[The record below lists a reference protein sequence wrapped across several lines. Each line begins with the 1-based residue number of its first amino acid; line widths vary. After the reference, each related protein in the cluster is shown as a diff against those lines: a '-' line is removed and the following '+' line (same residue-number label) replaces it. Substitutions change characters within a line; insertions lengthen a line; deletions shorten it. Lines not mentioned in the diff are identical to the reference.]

1 MSNNRKPISVFTG
14 ETVDQEQPKTLVQL
28 CREYTVHAE
37 WIMSLVDEGILSPQ
51 GEKPEQWLFPGNSCY
66 RISVVVRLQRDL
78 GVNLAGA
85 ALALDLLD
93 ELRVLRQRLQELPK

>member
-1 MSNNRKPISVFTG
+1 MNESRKSISILSCEPI
-14 ETVDQEQPKTLVQL
+14 DLEQPKTLVQL

-37 WIMSLVDEGILSPQ
+37 WIVSLVDEGILSPQ
-51 GEKPEQWLFPGNSCY
+51 GEKQEQWLFPGNSCY

-85 ALALDLLD
+85 ALALDLLE
-93 ELRVLRQRLQELPK
+93 ELQILRQRLHK

>member
-1 MSNNRKPISVFTG
+1 MNDNNKTISILTG
-14 ETVDQEQPKTLVQL
+14 QPVELEQPRTLVQL

-51 GEKPEQWLFPGNSCY
+51 GKVPDQWLFPGNSCY

-85 ALALDLLD
+85 ALALDLLE
-93 ELRVLRQRLQELPK
+93 ELQTLRQRTQE